1 MLADIGMLQNK
12 NDVKLLVLYVLRA
25 IDRPV
30 SEEQLGDC
38 IMGTG
43 SANYFDYTEAFDEL
57 LRFGQVAES
66 DGLYSLTPL
75 GLETIDLLERQLPLS
90 VRKSATNN
98 AALILFEMKK
108 ADETMCEIKKDG
120 SEYIFHCLAHD
131 HGAVQFDISARCY
144 TEFQA
149 ELMRAKVKED
159 PFAVFRSVIDG
170 LAGGRVDE

>member
-57 LRFGQVAES
+57 LRFGQVLES

-75 GLETIDLLERQLPLS
+75 GLETIDLLERQLIQSFKLS
-90 VRKSATNN
+90 SCALNLKRIHLLYSAVSSMALQGDRWTN
-98 AALILFEMKK
+98 
-108 ADETMCEIKKDG
+108 ETK
-120 SEYIFHCLAHD
+120 
-131 HGAVQFDISARCY
+131 
-144 TEFQA
+144 
-149 ELMRAKVKED
+149 
-159 PFAVFRSVIDG
+159 
-170 LAGGRVDE
+170 

>member
-12 NDVKLLVLYVLRA
+12 NDVKLLIIYVMRA

-57 LRFGQVAES
+57 LRFGQVQKES
-66 DGLYSLTPL
+66 GLYTLTSL
-75 GLETIDLLERQLPLS
+75 GLETIELLEKQLPLS

-98 AALILFEMKK
+98 AALIVF
-108 ADETMCEIKKDG
+108 EIKKAEETSCEIIEDG
-120 SEYIFHCLAHD
+120 DGYLFHCLAHD
-131 HGAVQFDISARCY
+131 HGEVQFDISIRCY
-144 TEFQA
+144 TKFQA
-149 ELMRAKVKED
+149 ELMRAKFKKD

-170 LAGGRVDE
+170 LAGGEVD

>member
-57 LRFGQVAES
+57 LRS
-66 DGLYSLTPL
+66 DLKQSTCSSGSSRSPYGRAPPT
-75 GLETIDLLERQLPLS
+75 TRLS
-90 VRKSATNN
+90 SSSR
-98 AALILFEMKK
+98 
-108 ADETMCEIKKDG
+108 
-120 SEYIFHCLAHD
+120 
-131 HGAVQFDISARCY
+131 
-144 TEFQA
+144 
-149 ELMRAKVKED
+149 
-159 PFAVFRSVIDG
+159 
-170 LAGGRVDE
+170 